1 MTMGVVEPE
10 PFQVHLCIG
19 REKWE
24 IYSIVLGK
32 KNMCPSM
39 YLWCK
44 KVYPTG
50 R

>member
-24 IYSIVLGK
+24 IYSIILGK
-32 KNMCPSM
+32 KKYVLSYVP
-39 YLWCK
+39 
-44 KVYPTG
+44 VV
-50 R
+50 